1 MTVRLGEMGGG
12 SWCSVGCSQG
22 QMSRDLPGDPRGTGT
37 RAAHRPPV
45 STCPVSPRSDQNMAL
60 HRAPPLPPVPW
71 RRLAQR
77 APMPEGALRE
87 GTSRLENM
95 SHLVK
100 WGETP
105 LEHKASRKQNSC

>member
-1 MTVRLGEMGGG
+1 MVFRRLLARPDV
-12 SWCSVGCSQG
+12 S
-22 QMSRDLPGDPRGTGT
+22 DLPGDPRGTGT

-87 GTSRLENM
+87 GTGRLENM